1 MLRWGHAVH
10 AEGSVTFI
18 TTSGMTIDV
27 KPKPSALHIVRQDSV
42 LLRRPAAII
51 GGFLFRFFKAFCFC
65 CWFAFRLKYQA
76 NDHLWSW
83 WSGGERMHFSDRL
96 SLKFGK
102 ERRQEELAVTSACLN
117 LSSSSNI
124 NSRLAEA
131 RNTTLSELHL
141 VPLEFLKSTYLLTH
155 MVI

>member
-1 MLRWGHAVH
+1 
-10 AEGSVTFI
+10 
-18 TTSGMTIDV
+18 
-27 KPKPSALHIVRQDSV
+27 
-42 LLRRPAAII
+42 
-51 GGFLFRFFKAFCFC
+51 
-65 CWFAFRLKYQA
+65 
-76 NDHLWSW
+76 
-83 WSGGERMHFSDRL
+83 MHFSDRL
-96 SLKFGK
+96 SLKFRK

-131 RNTTLSELHL
+131 RNTTLIELHL